1 MARRN
6 AYRFTIKHAGTL
18 TMVDTR
24 PSPVSTLLGMIVVIL
39 LGGLSGQAYGVSAD
53 AIAADRPLAVKM
65 LACATEADADRR
77 LACFDRLLDDLV
89 ETLTDDGFRDD
100 RTTPVGSAGWY
111 LEAWPWYIGPG
122 EYVGI
127 ERIRWA
133 NTDVFHSGILR
144 IACNTAHSNLFV
156 LMDRRHR
163 LEPLPA
169 ASPVRYRVDDGP
181 DIPMDWRYSYETHIL
196 GPEAGGAEAF
206 IRTLLAGS
214 TLTITYERED
224 DGAPITFRFPL
235 DGLAEVLQPVAA
247 ACDWTP

>member
-1 MARRN
+1 
-6 AYRFTIKHAGTL
+6 
-18 TMVDTR
+18 
-24 PSPVSTLLGMIVVIL
+24 
-39 LGGLSGQAYGVSAD
+39 
-53 AIAADRPLAVKM
+53 
-65 LACATEADADRR
+65 
-77 LACFDRLLDDLV
+77 
-89 ETLTDDGFRDD
+89 
-100 RTTPVGSAGWY
+100 
-111 LEAWPWYIGPG
+111 
-122 EYVGI
+122 
-127 ERIRWA
+127 
-133 NTDVFHSGILR
+133 
-144 IACNTAHSNLFV
+144 
-156 LMDRRHR
+156 MDRRHR